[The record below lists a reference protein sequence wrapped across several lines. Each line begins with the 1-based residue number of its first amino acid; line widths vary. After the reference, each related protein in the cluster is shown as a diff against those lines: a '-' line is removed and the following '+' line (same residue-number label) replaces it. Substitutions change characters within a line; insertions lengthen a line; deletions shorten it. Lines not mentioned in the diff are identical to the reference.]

1 MVQVQYPVWDIIKRY
16 ESIIHHHDQL
26 MMMLMLSGRNA
37 ACSLRYLV
45 IRKAV
50 LGRSNAAVPLL
61 GCREMTI
68 VRTRQS
74 HRLLSHKINKN
85 SNEYDKT
92 ISNSTAVASASI
104 KWNWNIVTVLAVIIS
119 GTFFDRFG
127 IDDGTTDTDTGI
139 RILQHYGGSGGGRGR
154 MMIVELAPPQRRE
167 TLFQIRLGNSVVV
180 DHTELSVS
188 ASTTIAHNDDVILV
202 LPEDKEIISLF
213 LYELMSHIQ
222 LVHLKESDD
231 GYNNNNK
238 LPLGLPGLCCKHCA
252 FKKRKKSR
260 SSTHQI
266 FPMNPRTLPVQVR
279 KKLYNHLRRCEHVQP
294 EIKMELKRLKNIEN
308 NNIINNEM
316 TTTNIS
322 REERQYF
329 KRLWFRMG
337 HKIEL

>member
-1 MVQVQYPVWDIIKRY
+1 
-16 ESIIHHHDQL
+16 
-26 MMMLMLSGRNA
+26 MMMLMLSGKNA
-37 ACSLRYLV
+37 ACSLRYLA

-50 LGRSNAAVPLL
+50 GRSNAAAVPLL
-61 GCREMTI
+61 GCREI
-68 VRTRQS
+68 VRTRRS
-74 HRLLSHKINKN
+74 RRLLSHRINN

-92 ISNSTAVASASI
+92 ISNSTAASASM

-127 IDDGTTDTDTGI
+127 IDDGTTDTYTDTDI
-139 RILQHYGGSGGGRGR
+139 SISIPQHYGGGGGGR
-154 MMIVELAPPQRRE
+154 MMIAELAPPQRRE
-167 TLFQIRLGNSVVV
+167 TSFQIRLGNSVVV

-202 LPEDKEIISLF
+202 LPEDKETISLF

-231 GYNNNNK
+231 GYNNK

-252 FKKRKKSR
+252 FKKKKLK

-266 FPMNPRTLPVQVR
+266 FPMCQRTLPAQVR
-279 KKLYNHLRRCEHVQP
+279 NRLYNHLRRCEHVQP

-308 NNIINNEM
+308 NNIINNE
-316 TTTNIS
+316 TTTTKVS

-329 KRLWFRMG
+329 KRLWLRMG
-337 HKIEL
+337 HKKKL

>member
-1 MVQVQYPVWDIIKRY
+1 
-16 ESIIHHHDQL
+16 
-26 MMMLMLSGRNA
+26 MMLMLSGRNA

-45 IRKAV
+45 IRKAAQ
-50 LGRSNAAVPLL
+50 GRSNAAVPLL
-61 GCREMTI
+61 GCRRDMTI

-74 HRLLSHKINKN
+74 HRLLSHKINRN

-127 IDDGTTDTDTGI
+127 IDDGTTDTDTD
-139 RILQHYGGSGGGRGR
+139 R

-167 TLFQIRLGNSVVV
+167 TLFQIRLGNSVVI

-188 ASTTIAHNDDVILV
+188 ASTTIAHNDDVNLV
-202 LPEDKEIISLF
+202 LPEDKEKISLF

-231 GYNNNNK
+231 GYNNNK

-252 FKKRKKSR
+252 LKKRKKSR

-337 HKIEL
+337 HKIELYPGDDGINKRRAA

>member
-1 MVQVQYPVWDIIKRY
+1 
-16 ESIIHHHDQL
+16 
-26 MMMLMLSGRNA
+26 MLSGKNA
-37 ACSLRYLV
+37 TCSMRYLV

-50 LGRSNAAVPLL
+50 GRSNAAAVPLL
-61 GCREMTI
+61 GCREI
-68 VRTRQS
+68 VRTRRS
-74 HRLLSHKINKN
+74 RRLLSHKISN
-85 SNEYDKT
+85 SNEYDKK

-127 IDDGTTDTDTGI
+127 IDDTDSYTDSYTDI
-139 RILQHYGGSGGGRGR
+139 SIPQHYYGGGRGR
-154 MMIVELAPPQRRE
+154 GRMMTTELAPPQRRE
-167 TLFQIRLGNSVVV
+167 TSFQIRLGNSVVV

-202 LPEDKEIISLF
+202 LPEDKEKISLF
-213 LYELMSHIQ
+213 LYELMNHIQ

-231 GYNNNNK
+231 GYNNK

-252 FKKRKKSR
+252 LKKRKKSR

-266 FPMNPRTLPVQVR
+266 FPMYQRTLPAQVR

-308 NNIINNEM
+308 NNIINNE
-316 TTTNIS
+316 TTTTKVS

-329 KRLWFRMG
+329 KRLWLRMG